1 MLTQLRAKTRKTRNA
16 MNTVA
21 DDRSFQKNAMA
32 SFVQIGA
39 LLLLLILCFKIISPF
54 LTIVV
59 WAMIIAVALY
69 PAHLALT
76 NKLGGREKTSAAVF
90 VLVGLAILI
99 VPTYLTAGSSISAL
113 SSLGS
118 GLQEGTVSVSPPDE
132 SVADWPIIGKRVYA
146 GWTDAAENL
155 EATLQKFQPQLAA
168 FSEGV
173 LKFAGSMFLGVLQFV
188 ISIIIA
194 GVFLVS
200 AEGGYKTAM
209 MLSSSLL
216 GERGNALVDLS
227 VATIRSVAKGVL
239 GVAVIQALLSGIG
252 LAVMGVPAAGLWAG
266 AVLILAIIQLPPLLV
281 LGPIAVWIFSVAE
294 PVPATIF
301 AVYAFIVSISDSF
314 LKPMFLGRGMEIPML
329 VILLGAIGGAI
340 LLGIIG
346 LFLGSVILA
355 LGYEILKSWMETD
368 ELNNPKQP
376 DAASAEETS

>member
-1 MLTQLRAKTRKTRNA
+1 
-16 MNTVA
+16 MNTVS

-39 LLLLLILCFKIISPF
+39 LLLLLILCFRIISPF

-59 WAMIIAVALY
+59 WAMIIAVALF
-69 PAHLALT
+69 PAHVALT

-99 VPTYLTAGSSISAL
+99 VPTYLTAGSSITALSAL
-113 SSLGS
+113 GN
-118 GLQEGTVSVSPPDE
+118 GLQEGSVTVAPPDE
-132 SVADWPIIGKRVYA
+132 SVADWPVIGKKVHA
-146 GWTDAAENL
+146 AWSEAAENL
-155 EATLQKFQPQLAA
+155 EATLKKYQPQLAA

-173 LKFAGSMFLGVLQFV
+173 LKFAGSIFVGVLQFV

-200 AEGGYKTAM
+200 AEGGYKTALT
-209 MLSSSLL
+209 LSSSLL

-227 VATIRSVAKGVL
+227 IATIRSVAKGVL
-239 GVAVIQALLSGIG
+239 GVAIIQALLSAIG
-252 LAVMGVPAAGLWAG
+252 LVAMGVPAAGLWAG
-266 AVLILAIIQLPPLLV
+266 AVLILAIIQLPPLIV

-340 LLGIIG
+340 FMGIIG
-346 LFLGSVILA
+346 LFIGAILLA
-355 LGYEILKSWMETD
+355 LGYEILKSWMATD

-376 DAASAEETS
+376 DAEPAEETS